1 MAYNLPTLAEL
12 DRQHQAEL
20 PLATASDALRRNLF
34 VPLARALANAQHDLH
49 MHAVWVW
56 RQQFPRLCDD
66 DVLESYHAPMRLREG
81 RKAAFAAS
89 GWVRLKGVA
98 GKTVDADTVINRND
112 GLAFVMPD
120 GAIIGEDGMAVAR
133 TLCLTPGAAGNTEAG
148 AVFSLSSPVSGV
160 EGAVEVLAPGLSGG
174 ADIESID
181 SLRNRVD
188 SAWCN
193 PGEVGKS
200 SDYEAWAL
208 EVAGVTR
215 AWAVPKALGPGTV
228 SVYFMRDDDPITA
241 YPDAAE
247 CAAVQAHFDNTALP
261 FGEHYAFAPVKKTQN
276 FTIRLMP
283 NTVAVQKAAEAAI
296 RAYVNSVAAPV
307 KRDDYGMTAMPI
319 AGMTIPRSQIAAVI
333 SDATGE
339 WSHEIILPAVDI
351 ECSVGE
357 LLEVGTLTF
366 TG

>member
-1 MAYNLPTLAEL
+1 MAYDVPTLAEL

-34 VPLARALANAQHDLH
+34 VPLARALANAQNDLH
-49 MHAVWVW
+49 MHATWVW
-56 RQQFPRLCDD
+56 RQQYPHLCDE
-66 DVLESYHAPMRLREG
+66 DVLELYHTPMRLKAG
-81 RKAAFAAS
+81 RKAAFSAS
-89 GWVRLKGVA
+89 GWVRLKGVE

-112 GLAFVMPD
+112 AMAFVLPD
-120 GAIIGEDGMAVAR
+120 GAIIGESGTAVVRA
-133 TLCLTPGAAGNTEAG
+133 LCLTPGAASNTEAG
-148 AVFSLSSPVSGV
+148 AVLRLASPVSGV
-160 EGAVEVLAPGLSGG
+160 EGTVEVLAPGLSGG
-174 ADIESID
+174 ADVEDID
-181 SLRNRVD
+181 ALRSRVV
-188 SAWCN
+188 SAWAN

-200 SDYEAWAL
+200 NDYEAWAL

-215 AWAVPKALGPGTV
+215 AWAAPKALGAGTV

-247 CAAVQAHFDNTALP
+247 CATVQAHFDSTALP

-307 KRDDYGMTAMPI
+307 KRDAFGVTAMPI

-339 WSHEIILPAVDI
+339 WSHEIIVPAADI